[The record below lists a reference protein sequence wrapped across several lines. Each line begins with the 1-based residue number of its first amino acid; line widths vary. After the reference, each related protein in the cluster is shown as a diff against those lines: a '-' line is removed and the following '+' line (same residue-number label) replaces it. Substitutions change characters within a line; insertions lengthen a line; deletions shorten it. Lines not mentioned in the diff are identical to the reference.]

1 MLFAALAVALTIAA
15 FWPYIVAIRSGRA
28 RPHVFSWII
37 WGSTT
42 FLVFLAQLAGG
53 GGIGAWPIGFSG
65 LVTIYIAWLA
75 YSKRGAVR
83 ITRTDWLFFGG
94 AMVSLPVWLVTSDP
108 LWAVVILTA
117 VDTLG
122 FGPTF
127 RKTFADPHGEPMWL
141 FIIMGLRNIVAI
153 AALEAYNLTTVLFPG
168 AIALWYVLFIAMML
182 WRRRVGAAGAG

>member
-1 MLFAALAVALTIAA
+1 MEKIIFAAIAVALTIAA
-15 FWPYIVAIRSGRA
+15 FWPYIVSIRSGRA

-65 LVTIYIAWLA
+65 IVTIYIAWLA
-75 YSKRGAVR
+75 FTNRGAIR

-94 AMVSLPVWLVTSDP
+94 AMASLPVWALTSDP
-108 LWAVVILTA
+108 LWAVVILTT
-117 VDTLG
+117 VDALG

-127 RKTFADPHGEPMWL
+127 RKTYADPHGEPMWL
-141 FIIMGLRNIVAI
+141 FIIMGLRNLVAI
-153 AALEAYNLTTVLFPG
+153 AALCAVFL
-168 AIALWYVLFIAMML
+168 AMML
-182 WRRRVGAAGAG
+182 WRRCVVRAERLS